1 MLVTLCS
8 AAGSPGVTTTAL
20 ALAVHWPRP
29 ALLVEADPSGSS
41 GLLGGFFRGQL
52 DHPGLVDLV
61 IAQRSDLL
69 ADAVPK
75 LLYALEGSEASVLF
89 GLRSHEQAAG
99 VAQLWHPLL
108 EVLRSLDP
116 AATDVIVDAGRLGL
130 PGSPLPILA
139 ASDVTLLVARSDLP
153 GLAGARSWAATLGRE
168 DARGHAVRLLLVGE
182 DAPYS
187 AREVAKTVGVP
198 VLGSIEWAGELARV
212 YSHGRPLPELPWWRR
227 MGRGANAQVEAFEGS
242 GYVRSVVAA
251 AGAVR
256 SLGEASVPAPFRSV
270 LARAASGGI
279 VRRTVT

>member
-20 ALAVHWPRP
+20 ALALHWPRP
-29 ALLVEADPSGSS
+29 VVLVEADPSGSS
-41 GLLGGFFRGQL
+41 GLLAGFFRGQL
-52 DHPGLVDLV
+52 DPPGLVDLV

-75 LLYALEGSEASVLF
+75 LLFPLEGSKASVLF

-99 VAQLWHPLL
+99 VAQLWPPLL
-108 EVLRSLDP
+108 EVLRGLDP

-130 PGSPLPILA
+130 PGSPVPLLA
-139 ASDVTLLVARSDLP
+139 AADVVLLLARSDLP
-153 GLAGARSWAATLGRE
+153 GLAGARSWAAALGRE
-168 DARGHAVRLLLVGE
+168 DGPGHAVRLLLVGE

-187 AREVAKTVGVP
+187 AREVAKTLGVP
-198 VLGSIEWAGELARV
+198 VLASIGWAPELARV
-212 YSHGRPLPELPWWRR
+212 YSHGRGLPELAWWRR
-227 MGRGANAQVEAFEGS
+227 LGHGPQAQLEAFEGS

-256 SLGEASVPAPFRSV
+256 AVGEAGVPAPFRSV
-270 LARAASGGI
+270 LARAAAGGM
-279 VRRTVT
+279 RRSVT

>member
-20 ALAVHWPRP
+20 ALALHWPRP
-29 ALLVEADPSGSS
+29 VVLVEADPSGSS

-75 LLYALEGSEASVLF
+75 LLYPLEGSEASVLF

-99 VAQLWHPLL
+99 VAQLWPPLL

-130 PGSPLPILA
+130 LGSPLPILA
-139 ASDVTLLVARSDLP
+139 AADVTLMVARSDLP

-168 DARGHAVRLLLVGE
+168 DAPGHAVRLLLVGE

-187 AREVAKTVGVP
+187 AHEVGKTLGVP
-198 VLGSIEWAGELARV
+198 VLASIQWASEPASV
-212 YSHGRPLPELPWWRR
+212 YSHGRDLPELPWWRR
-227 MGRGANAQVEAFEGS
+227 VGRSPLAQVEAFEGS
-242 GYVRSVVAA
+242 GYIRSVVAT

-270 LARAASGGI
+270 LSRIGAGG
-279 VRRTVT
+279 VRRSMA